1 MVAHPRRDTWIRA
14 ASRSSSAD
22 RENTPETRAIALR
35 EDPPNQA
42 QVSPISR
49 VRRHN
54 PADRAVGAAPTV
66 TARLR
71 HLFNIHNW
79 RTIVKNCVKCGSD
92 ELRIRRENSGS
103 YGMNA
108 LPLGKG
114 KPASVAMDN
123 LICTSCG
130 YVEFFVSDA
139 TALAKIAKTWERPQ
153 P

>member
-1 MVAHPRRDTWIRA
+1 
-14 ASRSSSAD
+14 
-22 RENTPETRAIALR
+22 
-35 EDPPNQA
+35 
-42 QVSPISR
+42 
-49 VRRHN
+49 
-54 PADRAVGAAPTV
+54 
-66 TARLR
+66 
-71 HLFNIHNW
+71 
-79 RTIVKNCVKCGSD
+79 
-92 ELRIRRENSGS
+92 
-103 YGMNA
+103 MNA